1 MPVPV
6 SMPTRVA
13 SRMFD
18 STLYSVQLTT
28 CGMLSGTTACAIT
41 CKRVAPHARRASTG
55 PWLISSTTSMKLL
68 VRNPK
73 LFRNS
78 ARNPVNSLCLNENS
92 KMNAHATTGMFRMT
106 EASARTTS

>member
-1 MPVPV
+1 
-6 SMPTRVA
+6 
-13 SRMFD
+13 
-18 STLYSVQLTT
+18 
-28 CGMLSGTTACAIT
+28 
-41 CKRVAPHARRASTG
+41 
-55 PWLISSTTSMKLL
+55 MKLL